1 MAIMNNLAA
10 NLRLLRSKFG
20 YTQGQISTYLGI
32 TQSAYNKYETGVNEI
47 PMDKLEKL
55 ATIYNVEEYDLL
67 TGNVEKILTD
77 LVFAFRSNGTEI
89 DLNKIAPFQKIVQN
103 YLEMSH
109 ELEK

>member
-1 MAIMNNLAA
+1 MAIMNNLAS
-10 NLRLLRSKFG
+10 NLRLLRSKFS
-20 YTQGQISTYLGI
+20 YTQEQISAYLGI
-32 TQSAYNKYETGVNEI
+32 TQSAYNKYEAGVNEI

-67 TGNVEKILTD
+67 TGNMEKLLAD
-77 LVFAFRSNGTEI
+77 LVFAFRNNGTEI